1 MSTRVPTYPFRILH
15 SLRAP
20 VGGLFRHVCD
30 LAKAQSDAGYAVGVL
45 CADEPND
52 PQILERIAAL
62 EKHCELGVTRIGL
75 GRMPG
80 LSDVKALMATTYKLR
95 ELKPDVLHGHGAKGG
110 LLARCAPG
118 SEPLARIYTPH
129 GGSIHY
135 APNSPVGLVFGLAE
149 RFMLKRTDGLILESD
164 FARSVFEQRFGEL
177 PTNTQVV
184 HNGLTES
191 EFDTVST
198 KSDPADFLFLGE
210 MRALKGIYTLLD
222 AIAEI
227 AMQRPVTLDVAG
239 DGPEMAAFTATVES
253 RSLSHSVR
261 ILGKVPARDAFALA
275 RAVVLP
281 SHNDSFPY
289 VALEAAAA
297 GKPLIATS
305 TGGIPE
311 IFGPLADRLIKP
323 GDAQA
328 LRVAM
333 EQFLENEAEFI
344 RDAGDLRTHVRNQ
357 FSLSGMASGVAGVY
371 AHAAL
376 DRFGEQNGHSNT
388 TSHAKL
394 DAAE

>member
-1 MSTRVPTYPFRILH
+1 MSTCIPTYPFRILH
-15 SLRAP
+15 CLRAP

-30 LAKAQSDAGYAVGVL
+30 LAKAQSEAGCAVGVL
-45 CADEPND
+45 CADRPND
-52 PQILERIAAL
+52 KQTLERISELA
-62 EKHCELGVTRIGL
+62 KHCELGVSRISL

-80 LSDVKALMATTYKLR
+80 FSDVKALMATTSKLR
-95 ELKPDVLHGHGAKGG
+95 EFKPDVLHGHGAKGG
-110 LLARCAPG
+110 LLARCAPS

-135 APNSPVGLVFGLAE
+135 APNSPMGLMFGLAE

-164 FARSVFEQRFGEL
+164 FARSIFEQRFGEL

-184 HNGLTES
+184 HNGLAES
-191 EFDTVST
+191 EFAPVST
-198 KSDPADFLFLGE
+198 KGDPADFLFLGE
-210 MRALKGIYTLLD
+210 IRALKGIYTLLE

-227 AMQRPVTLDVAG
+227 ATQRSVTVDVAG
-239 DGPEMAAFTATVES
+239 DGPEMAAFTAAVEV

-261 ILGKVPARDAFALA
+261 ILGKVPARDAFARA

-311 IFGPLADRLIKP
+311 IFGPLAERLIAP

-328 LRVAM
+328 LRGAM
-333 EQFLENEAEFI
+333 AQFLENEAEYV
-344 RDAGDLRTHVRNQ
+344 RDADDLRAHVRDL

-371 AHAAL
+371 AHAAM
-376 DRFGEQNGHSNT
+376 DRLGEPNGHSNT

>member
-15 SLRAP
+15 CLRAP

-30 LAKAQSDAGYAVGVL
+30 LARAQSDAGCAVGVL

-52 PQILERIAAL
+52 KQTLERISELA
-62 EKHCELGVTRIGL
+62 KHCELGVTRIGL
-75 GRMPG
+75 GRLPG
-80 LSDVKALMATTYKLR
+80 FSDLKALMATTYKLR

-135 APNSPVGLVFGLAE
+135 APNSPVGLMFGLAE
-149 RFMLKRTDGLILESD
+149 RLMLKRTDGLILESG
-164 FARSVFEQRFGEL
+164 FARSIFEQRFGEL

-184 HNGLTES
+184 HNGLAES
-191 EFDTVST
+191 EFAPVST

-210 MRALKGIYTLLD
+210 IRELKGIYTLLD
-222 AIAEI
+222 AVAEI
-227 AMQRPVTLDVAG
+227 ATLRPVTVDIAG
-239 DGPEMAAFTATVES
+239 DGPEMAAFTAAVET

-261 ILGKVPARDAFALA
+261 ILGKVPARDAFARA

-311 IFGPLADRLIKP
+311 IFGSLADRLVKP

-328 LRVAM
+328 LRGAM
-333 EQFLENEAEFI
+333 EQFLENEAKYI
-344 RDAGDLRTHVRNQ
+344 RDAGDLRTHVRDQ
-357 FSLSGMASGVAGVY
+357 FSLIGMARGVAGVY
-371 AHAAL
+371 AGAATERL
-376 DRFGEQNGHSNT
+376 GEPNGHSN
-388 TSHAKL
+388 SKPHAKL

>member
-1 MSTRVPTYPFRILH
+1 MSTRVSTYPFRVLH
-15 SLRAP
+15 CLRAP

-30 LAKAQSDAGYAVGVL
+30 LAKAQSEAGCAVGVL
-45 CADEPND
+45 CADKPND
-52 PQILERIAAL
+52 KQTLERISELA
-62 EKHCELGVTRIGL
+62 KHCELGVSRISL

-80 LSDVKALMATTYKLR
+80 FSDVKALMATTYKLR

-110 LLARCAPG
+110 LLARCAP
-118 SEPLARIYTPH
+118 SAEPLARIYTPH
-129 GGSIHY
+129 GGSVHY
-135 APNSPVGLVFGLAE
+135 APNSPMGLMFGLAE

-164 FARSVFEQRFGEL
+164 FARSIFEQRFGDL

-184 HNGLTES
+184 HNGLSES
-191 EFDTVST
+191 EFAPVST
-198 KSDPADFLFLGE
+198 KGDPADFLFLGE
-210 MRALKGIYTLLD
+210 IRALKGIYTLLE

-227 AMQRPVTLDVAG
+227 ATQQPVTVDVAG
-239 DGPEMAAFTATVES
+239 DGPEMAAFTAAVET

-261 ILGKVPARDAFALA
+261 ILGKVPARDAFARA

-311 IFGPLADRLIKP
+311 IFGPLTDRLIKP

-333 EQFLENEAEFI
+333 EQFLENEAEYI

-357 FSLSGMASGVAGVY
+357 FSLNRMASGVAGVY
-371 AHAAL
+371 SDAAMERL
-376 DRFGEQNGHSNT
+376 GEPNRHSNT

>member
-1 MSTRVPTYPFRILH
+1 MSTRMSTYPFRVLH
-15 SLRAP
+15 CLRAP

-45 CADEPND
+45 CADKPND
-52 PQILERIAAL
+52 RQTLERISELA
-62 EKHCELGVTRIGL
+62 KHCELGVTRIGL
-75 GRMPG
+75 GRKPG
-80 LSDVKALMATTYKLR
+80 FSDAKALMATTYKLR

-110 LLARCAPG
+110 LLARCAPA

-135 APNSPVGLVFGLAE
+135 APNSPVGLMFGLAE
-149 RFMLKRTDGLILESD
+149 RLMLKRTDGLILESD
-164 FARSVFEQRFGEL
+164 FARSIFEHRFGEL

-184 HNGLTES
+184 HNGLAES
-191 EFDTVST
+191 EFAPVST

-210 MRALKGIYTLLD
+210 IRELKGIYTLLD

-227 AMQRPVTLDVAG
+227 ASKRPVTVDVAG
-239 DGPEMAAFTATVES
+239 DGPEMAAFTAAVET

-261 ILGKVPARDAFALA
+261 ILGKVPARDAFARA

-289 VALEAAAA
+289 VALEAAAG

-311 IFGPLADRLIKP
+311 IFGPLADRLVEP

-333 EQFLENEAEFI
+333 EQFLENEAEYI
-344 RDAGDLRTHVRNQ
+344 RDAGDLRTHVRDQ
-357 FSLSGMASGVAGVY
+357 FSLSCMANGVAGVY
-371 AHAAL
+371 AHAAMERL
-376 DRFGEQNGHSNT
+376 GEPNGHSNT